1 MKMKAHL
8 EFQKMVIKWN
18 YFLQMSFVLMSTA
31 KLQAEKKCV
40 PQTKR
45 DTVVSSKAELRQSK
59 PLLEASN
66 SKPSCTELRKPRVC

>member
-18 YFLQMSFVLMSTA
+18 YFLQMSFVLMSMA
-31 KLQAEKKCV
+31 KLQAEKSV